1 MPAVKKSREYPD
13 WVYPSMRAFKAAKRA
28 DMRAALKAL
37 DNLRIGCVWCPEF
50 ERLKAAME
58 EIANV
63 AEAWRVKKW
72 GR

>member
-1 MPAVKKSREYPD
+1 
-13 WVYPSMRAFKAAKRA
+13 MRAFKAAKRA